1 MRWPL
6 YPAMFA
12 ESALIIDYEKLRE
25 RRGIKALIFDIDNT
39 IAPFDVADP
48 PENAMRLLLALKA
61 KGFSVCLLSNNSR
74 ARVLRFNKAMRLFA
88 VHRAGKPGSK
98 GVKRAMRLMKSK
110 PKNTAII
117 GDQVFTD
124 VLCGNIWGL
133 YTILVRPVSDRD
145 EFTVRLKRG
154 LEKMVLKSYHKR
166 RRKAYGK
173 RTPKL
178 HGNIG
183 R

>member
-6 YPAMFA
+6 YPAMYA
-12 ESALIIDYEKLRE
+12 KNALAVDYEKLRG
-25 RRGIKALIFDIDNT
+25 RRGIEALIFDIDNT

-48 PENAMRLLLALKA
+48 PEEAVNFLLSLKA

-74 ARVLRFNKAMRLFA
+74 ARVLRFNKTMRLFA

-98 GVKRAMRLMKSK
+98 GVKRAMRLMRSE
-110 PKNTAII
+110 PENTAII

-154 LEKMVLKSYHKR
+154 LESIVLKAYHKR
-166 RRKAYGK
+166 RRRGYGK